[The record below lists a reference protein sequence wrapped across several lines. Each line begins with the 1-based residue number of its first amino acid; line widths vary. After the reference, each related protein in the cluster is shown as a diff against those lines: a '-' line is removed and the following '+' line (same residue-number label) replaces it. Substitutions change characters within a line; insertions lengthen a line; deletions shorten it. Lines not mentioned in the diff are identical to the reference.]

1 MLSKPGVILQHG
13 PDGPPL
19 RFGDWLR
26 DRDVPFE
33 VHPMWEQPPPDAHAF
48 SFVATLGSVHSA
60 TDTDDW
66 VPSEIAMLRDAIGA
80 DIPVLGLCF
89 GGQALS
95 VALGGSVEKLDTPE
109 IGWVALDVFDPLIP
123 TGRWLQYHYDRILL
137 PPGVREL
144 ARSPAG
150 PAAFRKGRHLGL
162 QFHAE
167 ADAEL
172 VHQWASH
179 DPNLHTAGVTVEE
192 VDRQGAEASGPA
204 LKQAFE
210 LFDRWLAGLVVAD
223 GATTDAATSDGT
235 ELASAGE
242 PTTS

>member
-13 PDGPPL
+13 PDGPPR

-26 DRDVPFE
+26 DRELPFE
-33 VHPMWEQPPPDAHAF
+33 VHPMWEQPPPDPREF

-60 TDTDDW
+60 SDTDDW

-89 GGQALS
+89 GGQAVA
-95 VALGGSVEKLDTPE
+95 VALGGDVERLETPE
-109 IGWVALDVFDPLIP
+109 VGWIALDILEPLIP
-123 TGRWLQYHYDRILL
+123 SGRWVQYHYDRLL
-137 PPGVREL
+137 PPPGARVL

-150 PAAFRKGRHLGL
+150 TAAFRQGRNLGL

-172 VHQWASH
+172 VNQWAST
-179 DPNLHTAGVTVEE
+179 DSKLHLSGTTVQELVE
-192 VDRQGAEASGPA
+192 QGAEASGPA
-204 LKQAFE
+204 LDQAYT
-210 LFDRWLAGLVVAD
+210 LFDRWLDSFVLRD
-223 GATTDAATSDGT
+223 RAAPD
-235 ELASAGE
+235 EMASAGE
-242 PTTS
+242 PTTP